1 MAKSRTVYE
10 CQNCGYQSPK
20 WLGRC
25 PDCQNWNSFAESVIG
40 ADLPPASA
48 TQQARD
54 IAPVFEQGPTPIT
67 ELNADDAPRLTT
79 GIGEFDR
86 VCGGGIVPGSVLLI
100 GGDPGVGKST
110 LVLQA
115 LAKLAASGVETL
127 YVTGEE
133 SARQVKLR
141 ADRLGTLHPGLKVAA
156 LTDVDRLLRILGET
170 RPQVAVVDSIQTL
183 FTAQLSSA
191 PGSVSQVR
199 ECAGRLAGLSKRDG
213 IATLLIGHVTKD
225 GSIAGPRVLEHM
237 VDAVLAFEGE
247 RGYSFRV
254 LRALKNRFGSTNEVG
269 VFEMAREGLV
279 EVVNPSRL
287 FLAERPVDEAGSVVT
302 VSMEGTRPLLVEV
315 QALVTPSGYGTP
327 RRTCI
332 GVDPNRVALLAAVLE
347 KKAGLDLVGCDLFVN
362 VAGGVRLSEP
372 AVDLGLVCALA
383 SSLIDRP
390 IPSDTLVFGEVG
402 LAGEVRSVSQPGPR
416 LVEAKKMGFR
426 RAVLPHIS
434 AEGVETPEGIEV
446 VGIRNLSEVIEKLF

>member
-1 MAKSRTVYE
+1 
-10 CQNCGYQSPK
+10 
-20 WLGRC
+20 LGRC
-25 PDCQNWNSFAESVIG
+25 PDCQTWNSFTESVIG
-40 ADLPPASA
+40 ADAPPPSES
-48 TQQARD
+48 QRARD
-54 IAPVFEQGPTPIT
+54 IGAVLDQGPTAIT
-67 ELNADDAPRLTT
+67 ELNADIEPRMAC

-86 VCGGGIVPGSVLLI
+86 VCGGGLVPGSVLLI

-110 LVLQA
+110 LVLQV
-115 LAKLAASGVETL
+115 LAKLAGAGRKVL

-141 ADRLGTLHPGLKVAA
+141 ADRLGTLSDNLFVAA
-156 LTDVDRLLRILGET
+156 MTDVDRILRIMIET
-170 RPQVAVVDSIQTL
+170 RPQVAVVDSIQTM
-183 FTAQLSSA
+183 FTSQLSSA

-199 ECAGRLAGLSKRDG
+199 ECAGRISGVAKREGL
-213 IATLLIGHVTKD
+213 ATLLIGHVTKD

-247 RGYSFRV
+247 RGLSFRV

-315 QALVTPSGYGTP
+315 QALVTPTGYGNP

-347 KKAGLDLVGCDLFVN
+347 KKAGLDLIGCDIFVN

-372 AVDLGLVCALA
+372 AVDLGIACALA

-390 IPSDTLVFGEVG
+390 IPNQTLVFGEIG
-402 LAGEVRSVSQPGPR
+402 LAGEIRSVSQPAQR
-416 LVEAKKMGFR
+416 LVEASKMGFT
-426 RAVLPHIS
+426 RAVMPHTG
-434 AEGVETPEGIEV
+434 AEGVERPEGIEV
-446 VGIRNLSEVIEKLF
+446 VGIRNLQEVIDRLF